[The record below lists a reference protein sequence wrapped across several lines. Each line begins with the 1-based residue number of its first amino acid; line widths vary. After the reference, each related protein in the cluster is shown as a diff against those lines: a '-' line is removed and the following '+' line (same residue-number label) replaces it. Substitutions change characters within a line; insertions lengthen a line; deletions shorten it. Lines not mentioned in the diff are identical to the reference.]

1 MAPSQLQEIYAWSVD
16 SKVSYSVKVLLFD
29 WLKTYLTV
37 NLFRLKAVPISG
49 RVQKNVSEI
58 TSEEFLSSMQTK
70 LQHER
75 FKNKYKSATF
85 SFEDCSV
92 LRTAF
97 KSINFH
103 GEFLL
108 KSINL
113 TRMTFKLRGV

>member
-1 MAPSQLQEIYAWSVD
+1 MAPSQLQEIYAWSEG
-16 SKVSYSVKVLLFD
+16 SKVSYSVKVLLLD

-75 FKNKYKSATF
+75 FKKKYKSATF

-92 LRTAF
+92 L
-97 KSINFH
+97 
-103 GEFLL
+103 
-108 KSINL
+108 
-113 TRMTFKLRGV
+113 